1 MDLVSSAFA
10 GDLTLQ
16 LDFSFVPLQSQHPA
30 LAMAFRAF
38 TQVHVYEKQ
47 GVSKEKDKTSI
58 QCLECYDRNVYMG
71 TKDATVQH
79 LILSRSTNGVLN
91 SGQTNTRE
99 GRARKLGSSGSV
111 VKLRAVPLL
120 NHLLVLWDRS
130 VTALNMFSLEPVP
143 TLKKIQHV
151 SLFELCDS
159 SLETERACVQIVT
172 SSSRR
177 KVIQI
182 HVVGVS
188 RWEVVKEVSLLQEPV
203 ALALDGTSLCVATA
217 HRYVLCNI
225 HTGSTEEL
233 FSHNHRRQ
241 QAFVA
246 SVGRGEFLLNGPE
259 CLGVFVMK
267 TGTCQRPPLQW
278 PREVLAVGVYF
289 PYILALEPHVLSVY
303 SMLDQLCKQTL
314 NLSGGQGLLS
324 TSDGVLAFTERDVF
338 SLKLV
343 PFEEQIRELLGHDRV
358 EEALVLLDGVQSYY
372 PLDTYEELQKATT
385 RLAGFVHFYQED
397 FAVARDLFIKGE
409 LDPREIIH
417 TYPHMGLSEGFQSQ
431 FDQVNHR
438 RDLKV
443 IWEGDRNTFH
453 RYLAFLGDYLRA
465 VRATEQGLAC
475 VKQVDGA
482 LLWLYVQLQD
492 HESLQQLVDFPNECS
507 LDHCVSVL
515 DQHNRFFALGSLY
528 KSHGIHTDAIET
540 WMKIVDGI
548 YKDPT
553 CSDVYGHIVKTLTQ
567 LKDRETVWAFADWTL
582 QRNQKVGV
590 QIFTKR
596 PPDDQFENCDVLAL
610 LEKYPRAL
618 LLYLEFLTCDLN
630 SKEERYHSRLIL
642 AYVAETLQEQLETEL
657 DVTRAKL
664 QQLLWE
670 SKCYDVSAVYDR
682 MKSTSLHLEKAI
694 LLGRTG
700 DHPQALQLL
709 VHQERDLQAAEAYC
723 CRAARDQDSHLLFTL
738 LQIYLSSPD
747 LTGAALDLLKNHPQA
762 FAAEKVIQLL
772 PDSWSVQL
780 ASHSLIGSLRT
791 TFHQRQMLRV
801 QKGLAQA
808 ELLRHQVIWMQ
819 ASKTKFRVNR
829 EQRCSVCQDNLTEP
843 QFSRDPRGELMHTSC
858 ARSTLQGQ

>member
-1 MDLVSSAFA
+1 MV
-10 GDLTLQ
+10 
-16 LDFSFVPLQSQHPA
+16 
-30 LAMAFRAF
+30 FRAF
-38 TQVHVYEKQ
+38 AQVHVYEKQ
-47 GVSKEKDKTSI
+47 RVSKEKDKSGI
-58 QCLECYDRNVYMG
+58 QCLECFDRNVYIG

-79 LILSRSTNGVLN
+79 LILSNSTNGVLS
-91 SGQTNTRE
+91 SGRSNTRE

-111 VKLRAVPLL
+111 VQLRAVPLL

-143 TLKKIQHV
+143 ALTKIQHV
-151 SLFELCDS
+151 SLFEVCHS
-159 SLETERACVQIVT
+159 SPETQGACVQMVT

-177 KVIQI
+177 AVIQI
-182 HVVGVS
+182 HVVGVG
-188 RWEVVKEVSLLQEPV
+188 RWEVVKEVPLLQEPV
-203 ALALDGTSLCVATA
+203 ALAVDGASVCVATV
-217 HRYVLCNI
+217 HRYVICNI
-225 HTGSTEEL
+225 DTGSTEEL
-233 FSHNHRRQ
+233 FSHNLRRQ
-241 QAFVA
+241 HAFVA

-259 CLGVFVMK
+259 YLGVFAMK

-278 PREVLAVGVYF
+278 PREVLAVGVCF
-289 PYILALEPHVLSVY
+289 PYILALEPQMLSVY
-303 SMLDQLCKQTL
+303 SMLDQQCKQTL
-314 NLSGGQGLLS
+314 SLSGGQGLLS

-338 SLKLV
+338 SLNPV

-358 EEALVLLDGVQSYY
+358 EEALVLLNGLQSYY
-372 PLDTYEELQKATT
+372 PLDTYKELQKAITC
-385 RLAGFVHFYQED
+385 LAGFVHFYQED

-417 TYPHMGLSEGFQSQ
+417 ACLHMWPCLSAGFQSQ
-431 FDQVNHR
+431 FDRVNNR

-443 IWEGDRNTFH
+443 IWQEDRETFH
-453 RYLAFLGDYLRA
+453 RYLAFLGDFLRE
-465 VRATEQGLAC
+465 VRGTARGLAC
-475 VKQVDGA
+475 IKQVDGA
-482 LLWLYVQLQD
+482 LLWLYVQLED
-492 HESLQQLVDFPNECS
+492 AESLQQLVDFPNECS
-507 LDHCVSVL
+507 LEHCVPVL
-515 DQHNRFFALGSLY
+515 EQHNRFFALGSLY
-528 KSHGIHTDAIET
+528 ESHGVHTDAIET
-540 WMKIVDGI
+540 WLKIVDGI

-553 CSDVYGHIVKTLTQ
+553 CSDVYGRIVKTLSQ

-596 PPDDQFENCDVLAL
+596 PPDDQFENCGVLAL

-618 LLYLEFLTCDLN
+618 LLYLEFLICNLN

-642 AYVAETLQEQLETEL
+642 GYVAEALQEQLETES
-657 DVTRAKL
+657 DVRETRAKL

-670 SKCYDVSAVYDR
+670 SKFYDASAVYER
-682 MKSTSLHLEKAI
+682 IKSTRLHLEKAI

-723 CRAARDQDSHLLFTL
+723 CRAARDQDSEVLFTL

-762 FAAEKVIQLL
+762 FVAEKVIQLL

-780 ASHSLIGSLRT
+780 ASHSIIGALRR

-808 ELLRHQVIWMQ
+808 ELLRNKVIWMQ
-819 ASKTKFRVNR
+819 ASKTKIRVNG
-829 EQRCSVCQDNLTEP
+829 EQSCSVCQKNLTEP